1 MKATTLQKLSALLT
15 PSGDTGALTNEKYR
29 YQHACALHLLLDPV
43 NAYQAIVCEWGDD
56 LLAICGDSE
65 FHAYQ
70 VKDTGRERRWR
81 LEDDEVIA
89 AFCNFAQLRRL
100 STEVTRFFFF
110 SNQAA
115 ESRKSKTAS
124 SPVLFLNACQSAV
137 SPEALPVEFQKT
149 LAMLAQK
156 TKCDQGTLFE
166 VLCHTEFLLGP
177 TQTAWQ
183 DETVARLAEY
193 RDFSN
198 LPYEVLL
205 AWRDLLLGR
214 IGEASSSPGIGRRAE
229 LSRRVVQRELL
240 EETLASVL
248 GRPSIL
254 VQVLGINSN
263 PVRRFDGS
271 VANFLSHYAGTD
283 SQPRPFAGRAE
294 ALAALDRW
302 LEQSAPPY
310 WLITA
315 EAGLGKSAL
324 LVAWSRRVVAR
335 PGIDVLFYPISH
347 RFQTNSAAQTFH
359 DLYVKLSSVLGISDS
374 VVDPSGVTDWRG
386 RFAGLLHRVRSHS
399 RTVLLILDGLDEAL
413 DWEAGPDL
421 FSPDPPSNLRILVA
435 ARPLAGDT
443 PQRNWRTRLGWGPQ
457 QSAPALEIDALDA
470 VGVTACVEQVAQ
482 QWTDPNRADLCEQIL
497 RLTGG
502 DPLLLQFYLE
512 TVPASADQARAA
524 QVIATLRDSNPGY
537 EPFIDCLFAQTKSSA
552 PDLEKGERF
561 FETLAC
567 AFGPMRAEEL
577 RACGTAG
584 TGPSN
589 D

>member
-1 MKATTLQKLSALLT
+1 M
-15 PSGDTGALTNEKYR
+15 
-29 YQHACALHLLLDPV
+29 
-43 NAYQAIVCEWGDD
+43 YQAIVCEWGDD

-89 AFCNFAQLRRL
+89 AFCNFAQLRRS

-124 SPVLFLNACQSAV
+124 SPVLFLRACQSAV

-149 LAMLAQK
+149 LAMLAQ
-156 TKCDQGTLFE
+156 TNECDQGTLFE

-198 LPYEVLL
+198 LPYEVLR
-205 AWRDLLLGR
+205 AGGPAARPHWGSQFQPGHRPAGGIEPARRPARAFGGNARLGSR
-214 IGEASSSPGIGRRAE
+214 ATIHLGSPATDK
-229 LSRRVVQRELL
+229 S
-240 EETLASVL
+240 T
-248 GRPSIL
+248 
-254 VQVLGINSN
+254 

-271 VANFLSHYAGTD
+271 VANFLSHYAGTH

-294 ALAALDRW
+294 ALCALDRW

-359 DLYVKLSSVLGISDS
+359 DL
-374 VVDPSGVTDWRG
+374 
-386 RFAGLLHRVRSHS
+386 
-399 RTVLLILDGLDEAL
+399 
-413 DWEAGPDL
+413 
-421 FSPDPPSNLRILVA
+421 
-435 ARPLAGDT
+435 
-443 PQRNWRTRLGWGPQ
+443 
-457 QSAPALEIDALDA
+457 
-470 VGVTACVEQVAQ
+470 
-482 QWTDPNRADLCEQIL
+482 
-497 RLTGG
+497 
-502 DPLLLQFYLE
+502 
-512 TVPASADQARAA
+512 
-524 QVIATLRDSNPGY
+524 
-537 EPFIDCLFAQTKSSA
+537 
-552 PDLEKGERF
+552 
-561 FETLAC
+561 
-567 AFGPMRAEEL
+567 
-577 RACGTAG
+577 
-584 TGPSN
+584 
-589 D
+589 